1 VKSVSESVIEVK
13 TNLPGNIYH
22 IAVSEGAR
30 VKAGDTLVIIE
41 AMKMETSI
49 QAPEDGVIAEIL
61 VQKGDVVQTGSLIAT
76 IKKV

>member
-1 VKSVSESVIEVK
+1 
-13 TNLPGNIYH
+13 IYQ